1 MTAKRKISWP
11 RWLITDIRGEPLTA
25 LLITGAIVG
34 LGAYAINSYN
44 NAQQATGKLEQT
56 SEQIKYREKQK
67 ETTRERVN
75 TYSTEKAIKDRELKK
90 KLRNSKTYKE
100 RNKAVLDSFKR

>member
-1 MTAKRKISWP
+1 MTLKEVFY
-11 RWLITDIRGEPLTA
+11 WLKNDERGEPLTA

-56 SEQIKYREKQK
+56 TEQIEYQEDMK
-67 ETTRERVN
+67 EVTRERVN

-90 KLRNSKTYKE
+90 KLKSSKNYKE
-100 RNKAVLDSFKR
+100 RNKAVFDSFERK